1 MKIIIFGA
9 TGMVGSE
16 VVRQAIKKQDIS
28 EITAVVRNP
37 LSIEDPKL
45 KTIIKTDF
53 LDYTDLIPVFKEVDA
68 CIWCL
73 GISQNQVSKEE
84 YEIIT
89 YEYAVAAA
97 KTMLAANPAVTFV
110 FLSGQGADSSEKS
123 RILFA
128 RIKGKTENALKE
140 LNFKELYIARPGGII
155 PTYPQTNESILKKIT
170 LGFIKISGKLVPSTV
185 ITSKQLAQAL
195 LYVAEKGIDVITLDN
210 KSLQKLSAN

>member
-16 VVRQAIKKQDIS
+16 VVRQAIKKQDIN

-37 LSIEDPKL
+37 LSIDDPKL
-45 KTIIKTDF
+45 KTILKTDF

-140 LNFKELYIARPGGII
+140 LNFKELYIAQPGGII

-170 LGFIKISGKLVPSTV
+170 VGFIKISGKIVPSTV

-195 LYVAEKGIDVITLDN
+195 LYVAEKGSDAITLDN

>member
-16 VVRQAIKKQDIS
+16 VVRQAIKKQDIT

-37 LSIEDPKL
+37 LSIEHPKL
-45 KTIIKTDF
+45 KTIMHADF
-53 LDYTDLIPVFKEVDA
+53 LDYADLISVFKEVDA

-73 GISQNQVSKEE
+73 GISQNQVNKKE

-89 YEYAVAAA
+89 YDYSVAAA
-97 KTMLAANPAVTFV
+97 KTILAAKPAVTFV

-170 LGFIKISGKLVPSTV
+170 SGFIKISGKLVPSTV
-185 ITSKQLAQAL
+185 ITSRQLAQAL
-195 LYVAEKGIDVITLDN
+195 LYAAEKGSSSIILDN
-210 KSLQKLSAN
+210 KSLKKLSAN